1 VGRVKAIALVLA
13 LAALGGCFWRSY
25 GARVAMHTD
34 LLLGMTRK
42 GVDLVKTHRFTPEN
56 LPELHYPLER
66 ARAFAAR
73 ARQRAG
79 DEPPGSLRAFEAL
92 LEAYGAFCGVIDE
105 ARRVRG
111 GGTQRAALHH
121 AAQAVRQ
128 RAVAVR
134 QALAAEGRG

>member
-25 GARVAMHTD
+25 GARLAMHTD

-42 GVDLVKTHRFTPEN
+42 GVDLVKTRRFTPEN

-73 ARQRAG
+73 ARQRTGA
-79 DEPPGSLRAFEAL
+79 DPPGSLSAFEGL

-105 ARRVRG
+105 ARRDG
-111 GGTQRAALHH
+111 GAQLAALHH
-121 AAQAVRQ
+121 AAQAVRE
-128 RAVAVR
+128 RAAAVR